1 MPNYEMKYGVSDV
14 ARLLSVGKDLVTTWA
29 HQFSDYLK
37 SPANPPKETPRQ
49 FSIDDVRVLAYVYM
63 YWEDDP
69 DIESI
74 KIGLNLEEHFEEPI
88 RDFIS
93 SITPLFMD
101 PPEDIDENWKS
112 CAMLGGMA
120 DLGDPFLL
128 ADSYKRAGDMI
139 VDAVL
144 AKDETNELCYPV
156 IYNYRHATELYLKSI
171 VRQRKKK
178 QDHDL
183 DWLLQEFKKQLKIE
197 LNATLPEHL
206 ENIILAFHDF
216 DPNGTTFRY
225 GESLQSDE
233 VIVDI
238 AHMKDSMGRLTEAFH
253 KVRNHRSGIMVSPQK
268 NRIKHET
275 V

>member
-101 PPEDIDENWKS
+101 PPEDI
-112 CAMLGGMA
+112 
-120 DLGDPFLL
+120 L